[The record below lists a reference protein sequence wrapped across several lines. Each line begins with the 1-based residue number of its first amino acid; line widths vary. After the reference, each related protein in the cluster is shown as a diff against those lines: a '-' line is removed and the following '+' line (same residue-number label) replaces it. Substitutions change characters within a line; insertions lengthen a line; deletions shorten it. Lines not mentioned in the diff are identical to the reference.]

1 MAFSKGI
8 HLNELF
14 DVLVTYEYA
23 KCSCYLT
30 MDRVKRTGVLIDL
43 KEVMIKVQTQE
54 LRHECFL
61 FEAKSHY

>member
-1 MAFSKGI
+1 MMIMVFSKDI

-14 DVLVTYEYA
+14 DVPVTYEYA

-43 KEVMIKVQTQE
+43 KVVMVKVQTQE
-54 LRHECFL
+54 LPHEL
-61 FEAKSHY
+61 FPV